1 MIKAHPLHMPK
12 HVEFVPEGS
21 TVRYGKFVMQP
32 LERGFGTTL
41 GNALRR
47 VLLSSLPGAAVTAVK
62 VEGAQHEFTALPG
75 VVEDLAE
82 IILNVKTIR
91 LRLLDE
97 GPRTMR
103 LEATGE
109 GEIKADAIHR
119 DKSIKILNPDLY
131 LATLA
136 KDGKL
141 SMELRVEHG
150 RGYVQAR
157 ENRLPT
163 DPIGVIPVDS
173 IFSPV
178 SRVNFAVED
187 ARVGHRTDYDRLM
200 LEIWTDGSLTPGDAL
215 VEAATILIEHFQLAT
230 SVGRHKDGEG
240 EHDDIQRR
248 RMRDLL
254 NRPVSELELSVRS
267 SNCLKQAGI
276 RTLADLVQ
284 KTEQEMLKY
293 QNFGRKSLG
302 EIAEMLEEIG
312 LCFGMDISTYTDGE
326 GEEAGNE

>member
-12 HVEFVPEGS
+12 HVELVPEGS
-21 TVRYGKFVMQP
+21 TARYGKFVMQP

-82 IILNVKTIR
+82 IILNIKALR
-91 LRLLDE
+91 LKLLDE

-103 LEATGE
+103 LEAAGE
-109 GEIKADAIHR
+109 GEIKADVIHR
-119 DKSIKILNPDLY
+119 DESIKILNRDLH
-131 LATLA
+131 LATLV

-157 ENRLPT
+157 ENRLST
-163 DPIGVIPVDS
+163 DPIGVIPIDS

-178 SRVNFAVED
+178 SRVNFTVED
-187 ARVGHRTDYDRLM
+187 ARVGHRTDYDRLG

-276 RTLADLVQ
+276 QTLADLVQ

-312 LCFGMDISTYTDGE
+312 LCFGMDISTYIDGE